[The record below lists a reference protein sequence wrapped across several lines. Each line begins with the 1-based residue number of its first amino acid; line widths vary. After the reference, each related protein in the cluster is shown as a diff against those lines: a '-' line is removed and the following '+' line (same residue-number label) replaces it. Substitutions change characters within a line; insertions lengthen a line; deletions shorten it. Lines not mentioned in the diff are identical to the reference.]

1 LAAALK
7 PKKSPEKLGFHGKR
21 KTASQLWS
29 VENMANNSLIIRSKA
44 PLRLGLAGG
53 GTDIASYYNQYG
65 GYVLNATV
73 DMYAYCT
80 IEPNDSDKI
89 EFIAADLKKIEE
101 YTAETKLPV
110 SPSLPLHTGIYNRIV
125 SDFVKKP
132 MSFKMTTWS
141 DAPAGSGLGSSST
154 MVVAIIKAFV
164 EWLNLPLGEYDIA
177 ALAYKIER
185 EDIGFAGGKQD
196 QYAATFGGFNFMEFY
211 ENERVIVN
219 PLRLKRWI
227 RNELEA
233 SLVLF
238 YTGVSR
244 ESANIIKEQIQH
256 TQSKDSKNIESMHEM
271 KMQAV
276 FMKEAL
282 LKGDFTGFSQCLLN
296 GWLAKK
302 NAASS
307 ISNSFIDDLYQYVI
321 DKGADSAKISGA
333 GGGGFMMIYCNPCRR
348 IALISAL
355 KERQDMGTISGMI
368 LTPSFTETGTQAW
381 TIYNS

>member
-1 LAAALK
+1 
-7 PKKSPEKLGFHGKR
+7 
-21 KTASQLWS
+21 
-29 VENMANNSLIIRSKA
+29 MIIRSKA

-53 GTDIASYYNQYG
+53 GTDIASYYNRHG

-80 IEPNDSDKI
+80 IEPDETGKI
-89 EFIAADLKKIEE
+89 QFIAADLGKQEDHDAREI
-101 YTAETKLPV
+101 LPI
-110 SPSLPLHTGIYNRIV
+110 SPVLPLHTGIYNRIV
-125 SDFVKKP
+125 SDFCKKP
-132 MSFKMTTWS
+132 LSFRMTTYS

-154 MVVAIIKAFV
+154 MVVAIIKAFI
-164 EWLNLPLGEYDIA
+164 EWLNLPLGDYDIA
-177 ALAYKIER
+177 ALACKIER
-185 EDIGFAGGKQD
+185 EDIGLAGGKQD

-211 ENERVIVN
+211 ENDRVIVN

-233 SLVLF
+233 SLVLL

-256 TQSKDSKNIESMHEM
+256 TETGNNKNIESMHEM
-271 KMQAV
+271 KKQAV
-276 FMKEAL
+276 YMKEAL
-282 LKGDFTGFSQCLLN
+282 LKGNFSDFSDCLLN

-307 ISNSFIDDLYQYVI
+307 ISNSFLEDLYQYAI
-321 DKGADSAKISGA
+321 DNGAESAKISGA

-348 IALISAL
+348 ISLIRAL
-355 KERQDMGTISGMI
+355 KEKQNISNGGMV

-381 TIYNS
+381 RLL

>member
-1 LAAALK
+1 
-7 PKKSPEKLGFHGKR
+7 
-21 KTASQLWS
+21 
-29 VENMANNSLIIRSKA
+29 MIIRSKA

-53 GTDIASYYNQYG
+53 GTDISDYYNRFG

-80 IEPNDSDKI
+80 IVPNDIDSI
-89 EFIAADLKKIEE
+89 EFIAADLKKSES
-101 YTAETKLPV
+101 YTSKETLE
-110 SPSLPLHTGIYNRIV
+110 PSSALPLHIGIYNRII
-125 SDFVKKP
+125 SDFIHKP
-132 MSFKMTTWS
+132 LSFKMTTYS

-154 MVVAIIKAFV
+154 MVVAIIKAFT

-185 EDIGFAGGKQD
+185 EDLNLAGGRQD

-211 ENERVIVN
+211 ENDRVIVN

-227 RNELEA
+227 RNEIEV

-244 ESANIIKEQIQH
+244 ESANIITEQIQH
-256 TQSKDSKNIESMHEM
+256 TKKGDKNIESMHEM
-271 KMQAV
+271 KQQAV

-282 LKGDFTGFSQCLLN
+282 LKGDFKGFSNCLSQ

-302 NAASS
+302 NAAAS
-307 ISNSFIDDLYQYVI
+307 ISNSFLDDLYQYAL
-321 DKGADSAKISGA
+321 DNGAQSAKISGA
-333 GGGGFMMIYCNPCRR
+333 GGGGFMMIYCDPCKR
-348 IALISAL
+348 ISLIRALNEKQGL
-355 KERQDMGTISGMI
+355 V

-381 TIYNS
+381 RI

>member
-1 LAAALK
+1 M
-7 PKKSPEKLGFHGKR
+7 
-21 KTASQLWS
+21 T
-29 VENMANNSLIIRSKA
+29 IRSKA

-53 GTDIASYYNQYG
+53 GTDIAAYYNRYG

-73 DMYAYCT
+73 DMYACCT
-80 IEPNDSDKI
+80 IEPNDTGKI
-89 EFIAADLKKIEE
+89 EFAAADLDKREE
-101 YTAETKLPV
+101 YPSAENLPV
-110 SPSLPLHTGIYNRIV
+110 SPALPLHTGVYNRIIA
-125 SDFVKKP
+125 DFGAARAAASGIKP
-132 MSFKMTTWS
+132 LSFKMTTYS

-154 MVVAIIKAFV
+154 MVVAMIKAFE

-177 ALAYKIER
+177 SLAYKVER
-185 EDIGFAGGKQD
+185 EDIGLAGGKQD

-227 RNELEA
+227 RNEIEA
-233 SLVLF
+233 SLVLY

-244 ESANIIKEQIQH
+244 ESANIISEQIEH
-256 TQSKDSKNIESMHEM
+256 TQKNDGKNIESMHEM
-271 KMQAV
+271 KRQAV

-282 LKGDFTGFSQCLLN
+282 LKGDFKGFSDCLLN

-307 ISNSFIDDLYQYVI
+307 ISNSFLDELYQYAL
-321 DKGADSAKISGA
+321 DNGAESAKISGA
-333 GGGGFMMIYCNPCRR
+333 GGGGFMMIYCNPRAKVGLVR
-348 IALISAL
+348 AL
-355 KERQDMGTISGMI
+355 KKREGMV

>member
-1 LAAALK
+1 ML
-7 PKKSPEKLGFHGKR
+7 
-21 KTASQLWS
+21 
-29 VENMANNSLIIRSKA
+29 IRSKA

-53 GTDIASYYNQYG
+53 GTDIFNYYSRYG

-73 DMYAYCT
+73 DMYAHCT
-80 IEPNDSDKI
+80 IEPDNCGKI
-89 EFIAADLKKIEE
+89 RFIAADLGKEEE
-101 YTAETKLPV
+101 YDCRDHLDASSV
-110 SPSLPLHTGIYNRIV
+110 LPLHTGIYNRITA
-125 SDFVKKP
+125 DFGIKP
-132 MSFKMTTWS
+132 QSFCMTTYS

-154 MVVAIIKAFV
+154 MVVAIIKAFT

-177 ALAYKIER
+177 SLACKIER
-185 EDIGFAGGKQD
+185 EDIGLAGGKQD

-211 ENERVIVN
+211 DNERVIVN

-244 ESANIIKEQIQH
+244 ESANIINEQIRH
-256 TQSKDSKNIESMHEM
+256 TEKGDSKNIESMHEM
-271 KMQAV
+271 KRQAV
-276 FMKEAL
+276 IMKEAL
-282 LKGDFTGFSQCLLN
+282 LKGDFKGFSGCLSS

-307 ISNSFIDDLYQYVI
+307 ISNPFLDDLYLFVL
-321 DKGADSAKISGA
+321 DNGAQSAKISGA
-333 GGGGFMMIYCNPCRR
+333 GGGGFMMIYCDPCRR
-348 IALISAL
+348 IALTGAL
-355 KERQDMGTISGMI
+355 KEKNGIV

-381 TIYNS
+381 RII

>member
-1 LAAALK
+1 ML
-7 PKKSPEKLGFHGKR
+7 
-21 KTASQLWS
+21 
-29 VENMANNSLIIRSKA
+29 IRSKA

-53 GTDIASYYNQYG
+53 GTDIESYYSQFV

-73 DMYAYCT
+73 DMYAHCT
-80 IEPNDSDKI
+80 IEPDETGKI
-89 EFIAADLKKIEE
+89 EFIAADLGKKEVYDAFE
-101 YTAETKLPV
+101 KLPV
-110 SPSLPLHTGIYNRIV
+110 SPVLPLHCGIYNRIV

-132 MSFKMTTWS
+132 LSFKMTTYS

-154 MVVAIIKAFV
+154 MVVAIIKAFE

-185 EDIGFAGGKQD
+185 EDIGLAGGKQD

-211 ENERVIVN
+211 KDEKVIVN

-233 SLVLF
+233 SLILY

-256 TQSKDSKNIESMHEM
+256 TQKGDAKNLESMHEI
-271 KMQAV
+271 KKQAV

-282 LKGDFTGFSQCLLN
+282 LKGDFKGFSNCLLN

-307 ISNSFIDDLYQYVI
+307 ISNSFLEELYQYAM
-321 DKGADSAKISGA
+321 DNGAESAKISGA
-333 GGGGFMMIYCNPCRR
+333 GGGGFMMIYCDPCKK
-348 IALISAL
+348 ISLISAL
-355 KERQDMGTISGMI
+355 NEKKGRV
-368 LTPSFTETGTQAW
+368 LTPSFTERGTQGW
-381 TIYNS
+381 IIYNN